1 MLPYNRLIL
10 VDFLEGPKIW
20 AYCIRQIIDIQCGHR
35 KDILVMEH
43 RDLETNQSYEFV
55 LDTDRFS
62 IIQEVDPSRNE
73 HRLVVIAH
81 G

>member
-20 AYCIRQIIDIQCGHR
+20 AYCIRQIIDYQCGHR

-43 RDLETNQSYEFV
+43 RDLETNQTYEFV

-62 IIQEVDPSRNE
+62 IVQEVDPYRNE
-73 HRLVVIAH
+73 YHLVVMAY

>member
-10 VDFLEGPKIW
+10 VDFLEGPKLW
-20 AYCIRQIIDIQCGHR
+20 AYCTRQIIDFQCGNR

-43 RDLETNQSYEFV
+43 RNPETNQMYEFV

-62 IIQEVDPSRNE
+62 IVQEVDPYRNE
-73 HRLVVIAH
+73 YHLVVMAY

>member
-20 AYCIRQIIDIQCGHR
+20 AYCIRHIIDYQCGYR
-35 KDILVMEH
+35 KDVMVMQA
-43 RDLETNQSYEFV
+43 RDLKTNQTYEFV
-55 LDTDRFS
+55 LDTNRFS
-62 IIQEVDPSRNE
+62 IVQEVDPYRNE
-73 HRLVVIAH
+73 YHLVVMAY